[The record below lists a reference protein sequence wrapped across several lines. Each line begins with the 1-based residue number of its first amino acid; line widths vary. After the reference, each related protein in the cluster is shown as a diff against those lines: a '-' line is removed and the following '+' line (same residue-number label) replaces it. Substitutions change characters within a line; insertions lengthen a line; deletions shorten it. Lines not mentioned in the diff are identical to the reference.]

1 MIVSRG
7 LDAVDPEED
16 LVRDKEVY
24 NIASGMWSDSS
35 LSVPVLVDG

>member
-24 NIASGMWSDSS
+24 NIASGNI
-35 LSVPVLVDG
+35 

>member
-24 NIASGMWSDSS
+24 NTAPGNI
-35 LSVPVLVDG
+35 